1 MFNRYKTRKS
11 MKKITLMAL
20 ACAMFMGS
28 AAANAQEV
36 TYVEDPAQGY
46 TFNKFQDNWFVEGLG
61 GAGVMMSTYDKHAKF
76 GDRVG
81 YKGNLVVGKWFSP
94 LLGVRVGGE
103 FNQMIGITNKRGMGY
118 RPWNKTVGT
127 ADGMELKPSKFN
139 NIGGFADVMFNATN
153 WICGYK
159 ADRFYNAIF
168 FAGVGYGA
176 SKLNDDCRVD
186 DGQEGF
192 FKTHNQEFLMPLG
205 LVNRFRLCDA
215 WSINLELRDLVVRN
229 AFSNYGDNVNGDA
242 KSQFGAA
249 NILSLTAGV
258 TYRFKN
264 RGFNAYEPIDKSLY
278 DNRIA
283 SLERD
288 LQSEKDQNA
297 EYQKQ
302 LERYKKALDEE
313 TRAKNEA
320 LARAAKN
327 NPVMAND
334 DVTLSIFFP
343 LGSAKISDKN
353 QINIQYMA
361 DVIKASNSDKVYT
374 ITGYAD
380 KATGTESRNLALSQE
395 RAEAVC
401 KALVAAGVDSKKVK
415 VDYKGCSVQ
424 PFEKDY
430 LNRVAI
436 IK

>member
-1 MFNRYKTRKS
+1 
-11 MKKITLMAL
+11 MKKLIVAL
-20 ACAMFMGS
+20 ALVLTAGT
-28 AAANAQEV
+28 ALAQNE
-36 TYVEDPAQGY
+36 TKLRWAHFE
-46 TFNKFQDNWFVEGLG
+46 TNRFIDNWELSVDAGAQTMMVLPGTKDGFDLNPEG
-61 GAGVMMSTYDKHAKF
+61 F
-76 GDRVG
+76 GKDFTFAVDAA
-81 YKGNLVVGKWFSP
+81 LTKWITP
-94 LLGVRVGGE
+94 IVGVRFGWAGL
-103 FNQMIGITNKRGMGY
+103 NYTNYYESVLGHSYSDTNM
-118 RPWNKTVGT
+118 NKYFTVH
-127 ADGMELKPSKFN
+127 ADLMLN
-139 NIGGFADVMFNATN
+139 LTN

-192 FKTHNQEFLMPLG
+192 FKTHNQEWLVPMG

-215 WSINLELRDLVVRN
+215 WSLNLELRDLVVRN
-229 AFSNYGDNVNGDA
+229 AFSNYGDNVNGNA

-258 TYRFKN
+258 TYKFKN

-288 LQSEKDQNA
+288 LQNEKDQNA

-380 KATGTESRNLALSQE
+380 KSTGSENRNLALSQE